1 MRLNIKSSPSAF
13 FSSTLS
19 YHKKLQQLTENME
32 GIQKISALGED
43 RPGWA
48 GAVFLH
54 VRRIFSVFSEK

>member
-1 MRLNIKSSPSAF
+1 
-13 FSSTLS
+13 
-19 YHKKLQQLTENME
+19 ME

-54 VRRIFSVFSEK
+54 VRRIFSVFFGKIKGY

>member
-1 MRLNIKSSPSAF
+1 MSLIFEPSIATRMRLNIKSSPSAF

-43 RPGWA
+43 RPG
-48 GAVFLH
+48 
-54 VRRIFSVFSEK
+54 